1 MLQGTVKNLTR
12 IFAPRTI
19 GRLLFIGTALH
30 FSLFADYVA
39 PSGLAPGSSY
49 MVLFVTSQTT
59 DATNTDLSY
68 YNTFVNDSANNLGG
82 DTGSELASLGA
93 TWTVF
98 GGISTAVGYADYE
111 ADPGVPVYNVNGDL
125 IAADFWDLF
134 PSGDGTL
141 DNPVDLTETGD
152 TFSGSF
158 AWTGVQSNGNPDP
171 SSQALGGGS
180 PSYGDPDSTTY
191 TWIDNYAFD
200 ESNTA
205 EGSLYGLSS
214 VLTVSAA
221 PEPSTIWPLLGG
233 IAAIGWQVRRR
244 RQARSGC

>member
-1 MLQGTVKNLTR
+1 MKTFGLIGIRTGTPRLELARFAMLQGTVKNLTR
-12 IFAPRTI
+12 IFAPRAI

-98 GGISTAVGYADYE
+98 GGISTAVGYADYQ

-125 IAADFWDLF
+125 IAAHR
-134 PSGDGTL
+134 
-141 DNPVDLTETGD
+141 
-152 TFSGSF
+152 
-158 AWTGVQSNGNPDP
+158 AM
-171 SSQALGGGS
+171 AR
-180 PSYGDPDSTTY
+180 
-191 TWIDNYAFD
+191 
-200 ESNTA
+200 
-205 EGSLYGLSS
+205 
-214 VLTVSAA
+214 
-221 PEPSTIWPLLGG
+221 STIPS
-233 IAAIGWQVRRR
+233 I
-244 RQARSGC
+244 